1 MLSSITSRLV
11 LVAAFLAGTSAP
23 GLVRSTAGTSQ
34 TLPGSAL
41 VFANNSQEAK
51 SGQQKAKGHQEAQ
64 EEPLSLSATLV
75 QVPTVV
81 TERGGK
87 FVTDLTQ
94 ADFTLLEDGKRQ
106 DIGLFR
112 AVKEPFSVV
121 IVIDT
126 SNSAEDRLKAMRDS
140 AMEFVRQLGPQ
151 DRAMLITF
159 DNEIHELAD
168 FTSDHSELEAAIKTA
183 EAGFG
188 KLLYEAVN
196 RALEK
201 LKEVEGRR
209 AIILFTDG
217 VDLDSIEA
225 SAESTARLAEQ
236 VGAAI
241 YTVKFETRWWIESQA
256 MKQLEEMSRRPDRPY
271 GAEGRIPLPP
281 SGRPSPTGMPN
292 PGSPKVQVETSGIPT
307 ISIKEEKPTPESTR
321 ANLDKMYGKAD
332 AYLAGLSDHTGGRLF
347 SSQTLTDTRAAF
359 ASIADELRNQ
369 YLIGY
374 YTGVKRA
381 DGKYHKIKVEVARK
395 GLSVRSR
402 QGFRS
407 DKEPL

>member
-1 MLSSITSRLV
+1 MLSRVGFGLV
-11 LVAAFLAGTSAP
+11 LIAIFMVGGSWIRSAAANGNTSMKGGSLASPA
-23 GLVRSTAGTSQ
+23 SSQ
-34 TLPGSAL
+34 TKGG
-41 VFANNSQEAK
+41 QK
-51 SGQQKAKGHQEAQ
+51 SKGKQDAQ
-64 EEPLSLSATLV
+64 EESLNLSATLV

-87 FVTDLTQ
+87 FVSDLTQ
-94 ADFTLLEDGKRQ
+94 SDFTLMEDGKRQ
-106 DIGLFR
+106 DIGLFQ
-112 AVKEPFSVV
+112 AVKQPFSVV

-126 SNSAEDRLKAMRDS
+126 SNSAEDRLKAMQNS
-140 AMEFVRQLGPQ
+140 AIEFVQQLGPE

-159 DNEIHELAD
+159 DNEIHELSD
-168 FTSDHSELEAAIKTA
+168 FTSDHSELESAIKGV

-209 AIILFTDG
+209 AVILFTDG

-225 SAESTARLAEQ
+225 SAESTARQAEQ

-256 MKQLEEMSRRPDRPY
+256 LKQIAEMNKRPDRPY
-271 GAEGRIPLPP
+271 GAEGRIPLP
-281 SGRPSPTGMPN
+281 SGGPSPTGMPN
-292 PGSPKVQVETSGIPT
+292 PGSPKIQVETSGIPT
-307 ISIKEEKPTPESTR
+307 ISIKEERPTAESTKE
-321 ANLDKMYGKAD
+321 NLDKMYGKAD

-347 SSQTLTDTRAAF
+347 SSQTLTDTRTAF
-359 ASIADELRNQ
+359 ASIAEELRNQ

-374 YTGVKRA
+374 YTSAKRA
-381 DGKYHKIKVEVARK
+381 DDKYHKIKVETTKK
-395 GLSVRSR
+395 GLTVRSR
-402 QGFRS
+402 QGFRFEK
-407 DKEPL
+407 DAQRDLWH

>member
-1 MLSSITSRLV
+1 MAAFIVAGSCISM
-11 LVAAFLAGTSAP
+11 VAADSKISNRDA
-23 GLVRSTAGTSQ
+23 GLVSRTRSQ
-34 TLPGSAL
+34 TKGA
-41 VFANNSQEAK
+41 
-51 SGQQKAKGHQEAQ
+51 QKAKGKQDSQ
-64 EEPLSLSATLV
+64 EEALNLSATLV

-87 FVTDLTQ
+87 FVSDLTQ
-94 ADFTLLEDGKRQ
+94 ADFILMEDGKRQ
-106 DIGLFR
+106 DIGLFQ
-112 AVKEPFSVV
+112 AVKQPFSVV

-126 SNSAEDRLKAMRDS
+126 SNSAEDRLKAMQDS
-140 AMEFVRQLGPQ
+140 AIEFVRQLGPE
-151 DRAMLITF
+151 DRAMVITF
-159 DNEIHELAD
+159 DNEIHELSD
-168 FTSDHSELEAAIKTA
+168 FTSDHSELESAIKTA

-209 AIILFTDG
+209 AVILFTDG

-256 MKQLEEMSRRPDRPY
+256 LKQLAEMSKQPDRPY
-271 GAEGRIPLPP
+271 GAEGRIPLP
-281 SGRPSPTGMPN
+281 SGGPSPTGMPN
-292 PGSPKVQVETSGIPT
+292 PRSPKIQIETSGIPT
-307 ISIKEEKPTPESTR
+307 ISIKEEKPTPESTKE
-321 ANLDKMYGKAD
+321 NLDRMYGKAD

-347 SSQTLTDTRAAF
+347 SSQTLTDTKAAF

-374 YTGVKRA
+374 YTSAKRA
-381 DGKYHKIKVEVARK
+381 DDKYHKIKVEITRK
-395 GLSVRSR
+395 GLTVRSR
-402 QGFRS
+402 QGFRFE
-407 DKEPL
+407 KEAQRDFSH